1 MANEAPRRSWFPR
14 AWLRQRLTPR
24 GLAILAGELLLLV
37 VILLGVE
44 RFMTRDA
51 ARGPAPA
58 IAATLTDGRPFSL
71 AALQGRPALVY
82 FWAEWCP
89 LCAASQGAMDG
100 VLADHPGVTVAL
112 HSGPSAEVA
121 AYLEDAGLAWPAIA
135 DATGVLAE
143 RYGVRGVPAVF
154 VLDGDGHIRFVTRG
168 YTSALGLRL
177 RLWLAGWG

>member
-1 MANEAPRRSWFPR
+1 MDPEGSPRPRSPV
-14 AWLRQRLTPR
+14 AWLRRRLTPR
-24 GLAILAGELLLLV
+24 RLAILTGELLLLV

-71 AALQGRPALVY
+71 AALQGRPALIY

-112 HSGPSAEVA
+112 HSGPAPEVA
-121 AYLEDAGLAWPAIA
+121 AYLEEAGLAWPAIA
-135 DATGVLAE
+135 DATGVLAG

-154 VLDGDGHIRFVTRG
+154 VLDGDGDIRFVTRG

-177 RLWLAGWG
+177 RLWLAAWG